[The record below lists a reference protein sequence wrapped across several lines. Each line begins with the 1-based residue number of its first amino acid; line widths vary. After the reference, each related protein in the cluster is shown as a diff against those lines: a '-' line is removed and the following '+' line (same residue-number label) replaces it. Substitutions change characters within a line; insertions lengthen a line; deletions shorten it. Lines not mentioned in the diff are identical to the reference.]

1 MKKFKLKLVVQSKMS
16 VEDSPT
22 TYQFTSG
29 IYSDSSEVLPDV
41 IDFLKTV
48 SDDNVVELD
57 SDAVNL
63 DLNVGELELP
73 VFDRLYDTSN
83 VPEVIQPELSS
94 VTTLVEDAVED
105 VKVVPDDNEGDTEP
119 DTEPDVSD
127 SIVVASTSDEQVD
140 VASHALNLSDFEDD
154 ILPDVG
160 SSDIQDDVDENNLY
174 DDDSDSIYDFENVQ

>member
-1 MKKFKLKLVVQSKMS
+1 MKKFKLKLVVQSKTS

-48 SDDNVVELD
+48 SDDTVVELD
-57 SDAVNL
+57 SDAVHL

-83 VPEVIQPELSS
+83 VSEVIQPELPS
-94 VTTLVEDAVED
+94 VTTPVEDVVED
-105 VKVVPDDNEGDTEP
+105 VKVVSDNNEGDTEP
-119 DTEPDVSD
+119 DVLE
-127 SIVVASTSDEQVD
+127 SIVAASTSDEQVD
-140 VASHALNLSDFEDD
+140 VTSLAPNLSDFEDD

-160 SSDIQDDVDENNLY
+160 SSYNQDDVDENNLY
-174 DDDSDSIYDFENVQ
+174 DDDSDSIYDFESH